1 MAGRPKG
8 SLNKVTAEVK
18 SLAQKHGPKVI
29 RKLADLV
36 DNADSD
42 AAKIAACR
50 ELLDRA
56 YGKATQPIAGDADM
70 PAIRAALE
78 VAFVGVRREG

>member
-8 SLNKVTAEVK
+8 ARNKTTAEVK
-18 SLAQKHGPKVI
+18 ALAQEHGPAAIKTLA
-29 RKLADLV
+29 KLAKE
-36 DNADSD
+36 ADSD

-56 YGKATQPIAGDADM
+56 YGKAAQPVGGGDGTD
-70 PAIRAALE
+70 PIKHL
-78 VAFVGVRREG
+78 FGWLQSEG

>member
-8 SLNKVTAEVK
+8 ALNKVTAEVK
-18 SLAQKHGPKVI
+18 ELAQKHGPDAIKTLA
-29 RKLADLV
+29 KLAKG
-36 DNADSD
+36 ADSD

-56 YGKATQPIAGDADM
+56 YGKAAQPVGGGDGTE
-70 PAIRAALE
+70 AIKHL
-78 VAFVGVRREG
+78 FGWLSND